1 MQQKKTKIICT
12 ISDLNCEV
20 GFLRSLYE
28 NGMNVVRIN
37 SAHATLEG
45 AQKIVDNVRAVS
57 DKIAILID
65 TKGPEVR
72 LTGMSSPKGIEVRNG
87 DILYIYD
94 GVGEISSEDAL
105 YTNCSTFVHD
115 VPVGSRI
122 LIDDG
127 SVELLVRTK
136 TEERL
141 ECNVRNAGVIKGKK
155 SINVPNVHISLPS
168 LTEKDR
174 IFVHW
179 AIENDIDFIAHSF
192 VRTKKDVLDVQEIL
206 DKAGTT
212 YALSSTEKLAAT
224 EPVPMDWCYV
234 YNFQNPMK
242 PLAISFEAGIG
253 KQFRDDMAEFVVQIR
268 KELSKAFL
276 SEDYEKQKRVMV
288 HSFEDRQDEM
298 FDEMSVL
305 ADEYDFMLKSM
316 DSSIYFIPI
325 VNGEPVE
332 DENYD
337 VLSDDEKTM
346 IEKKNQMLQEKIAP
360 FMREIHELQKEC
372 DKLVDELIQKV
383 GKTAIGH
390 HVEKLLETY
399 KKYDCTVSYINDVQK
414 DVLENLDQFMDEEQS
429 HEDILST
436 LIPLLGRKQ
445 EEDVTLRYRVNL
457 IVDHS
462 QTQGA
467 PVVATFNP
475 TYSNLMGEI
484 EYDSEFGSLT
494 TDFMKIKSGL
504 FHQANGG
511 YLIVQAHDILSIPH
525 AWESLRSVIKTKE
538 INIDSIFC
546 RQNSCNFL
554 VSIIK
559 YVSLQIK

>member
-72 LTGMSSPKGIEVRNG
+72 LTGMSSPKGIDVRNG

-94 GVGEISSEDAL
+94 GVEKISSEDAL

-206 DKAGTT
+206 DDAGSHIKIIAKIENQQGIDNLEEILIHS
-212 YALSSTEKLAAT
+212 YGAMIARGDLGVEIPAEK
-224 EPVPMDWCYV
+224 
-234 YNFQNPMK
+234 
-242 PLAISFEAGIG
+242 
-253 KQFRDDMAEFVVQIR
+253 
-268 KELSKAFL
+268 
-276 SEDYEKQKRVMV
+276 
-288 HSFEDRQDEM
+288 
-298 FDEMSVL
+298 
-305 ADEYDFMLKSM
+305 
-316 DSSIYFIPI
+316 
-325 VNGEPVE
+325 
-332 DENYD
+332 
-337 VLSDDEKTM
+337 
-346 IEKKNQMLQEKIAP
+346 
-360 FMREIHELQKEC
+360 
-372 DKLVDELIQKV
+372 
-383 GKTAIGH
+383 
-390 HVEKLLETY
+390 
-399 KKYDCTVSYINDVQK
+399 
-414 DVLENLDQFMDEEQS
+414 
-429 HEDILST
+429 
-436 LIPLLGRKQ
+436 IPLLQK
-445 EEDVTLRYRVNL
+445 
-457 IVDHS
+457 
-462 QTQGA
+462 A
-467 PVVATFNP
+467 
-475 TYSNLMGEI
+475 
-484 EYDSEFGSLT
+484 
-494 TDFMKIKSGL
+494 
-504 FHQANGG
+504 
-511 YLIVQAHDILSIPH
+511 IVQKCREYRKPVIIATQMLHSMIENPRPTRAEVTDIANAIFQRTDAIMLSGETASGKYPV
-525 AWESLRSVIKTKE
+525 ESVTTMRKIASEVEDTMDVSLDIRLDETLKPIAATLARNLVEATMLLPVKAIIFDTWTGRTGRYLAEFRPKVPVYAMCYQDFIMREMALTYGIHPYEFDIQPSKE
-538 INIDSIFC
+538 DMVKNALKI
-546 RQNSCNFL
+546 L
-554 VSIIK
+554 VDDGKLVQGDLVGFIGGSFNDALGASYMEFK
-559 YVSLQIK
+559 YV